1 MKIAITGKQ
10 CAGKTTLKEILMKKY
25 GGHEVKFI
33 DKIYQ
38 INELLGVSKNR
49 GFMQDLGE
57 SIRKYFGQDYFVK
70 DFIKRAINF
79 DGSLFCDD
87 VRKILEFDAVK
98 QSGFFTIYV
107 EANSDLRKQRAK
119 SLGLDFIEEHP
130 AEMEIE
136 LLKSRCDIIF
146 ENNQDIHEIEV
157 FTDNI
162 LKFIKD

>member
-38 INELLGVSKNR
+38 INELLGVKKNR
-49 GFMQDLGE
+49 GFMQDVGE
-57 SIRKYFGQDYFVK
+57 SIRKHFGQDYFVK

-79 DGSLFCDD
+79 DGNLFCDD
-87 VRKILEFDAVK
+87 VRKVLEFDAVK
-98 QSGFFTIYV
+98 ESGFLSVYI
-107 EANSDLRKQRAK
+107 EATSDLRKKRAK
-119 SLGLDFIEEHP
+119 SLGLEFIEDHP

-136 LLKSRCDIIF
+136 LLKDRCDLIF
-146 ENNQDIHEIEV
+146 ENNQQIHKIEE
-157 FTDNI
+157 FAENI
-162 LKFIKD
+162 LKFIKN

>member
-10 CAGKTTLKEILMKKY
+10 CAGKTTLKEILMRKH

-38 INELLGVSKNR
+38 INRLLGVDKNR

-70 DFIKRAINF
+70 DFVKRSIDFQGN
-79 DGSLFCDD
+79 LFCDD
-87 VRKILEFDAVK
+87 VRKVLEFNAVK
-98 QSGFFTIYV
+98 LSGFFTIYV
-107 EANSDLRKQRAK
+107 ETNPHLRKQRAE
-119 SLGLDFIEEHP
+119 SLGLEFIEEHP

-136 LLKSRCDIIF
+136 LLKGRCDILF
-146 ENNQDIHEIEV
+146 ENNQGLDKIEE
-157 FTDNI
+157 FASRI
-162 LKFIKD
+162 SSFIKG